1 MSLLNVDK
9 IDPQSGTA
17 LEVGTSGDTVTVPS
31 GVGLTLTNST
41 LLLPTTINTDK
52 IDPKSGTDLEIGSSG
67 DTITIPSGATITN
80 SGTATGFGGGK
91 LGQVVSTALKSTVTS
106 TSTTYVDV
114 TGLTVDITPTA
125 TDSKVLVQVSMN
137 VEAENGYISSIKL
150 VRDSTDIV
158 GDAAGDRD
166 RGTFWVKGHYTATMY
181 NQAILYLDSPAT
193 TSAVTYKLQWLIESG
208 GTYAL
213 NRTVL
218 DQDTAGRPRNLSTIT
233 VMEILA

>member
-1 MSLLNVDK
+1 MASIIKVNN
-9 IDPQSGTA
+9 INRATGTDIT
-17 LEVGTSGDTVTVPS
+17 VGVSGDTVTIPT
-31 GVGLTLTNST
+31 GAGLTVTDEVKTN
-41 LLLPTTINTDK
+41 K
-52 IDPKSGTDLEIGSSG
+52 ISPATGTAFALGDSG
-67 DTITIPSGATITN
+67 DTFTVPSGATIVN

-91 LGQVVSTALKSTVTS
+91 LGQVVSTALKSTVTT

-137 VEAENGYISSIKL
+137 VEPTNGYISSIKL

-166 RGTFWVKGHYTATMY
+166 RGTFWVKGHYASTMY
-181 NQAILYLDSPAT
+181 NQALLYLDSPAT
-193 TSAVTYKLQWLIESG
+193 TSAVTYKMQWLVETG

-213 NRTVL
+213 NRTVS
-218 DQDTAGRPRNLSTIT
+218 DEDSTGRPRNLSTIT

>member
-1 MSLLNVDK
+1 MASEIKVNN
-9 IDPQSGTA
+9 INRATGTDIT
-17 LEVGTSGDTVTVPS
+17 VGVSGDTVTIPT
-31 GVGLTLTNST
+31 GAGLTVTDEVKTNKISPATGVAFT
-41 LLLPTTINTDK
+41 LGD
-52 IDPKSGTDLEIGSSG
+52 SG
-67 DTITIPSGATITN
+67 DTFTVPSGATIVN

-91 LGQVVSTALKSTVTS
+91 LGQVVSTALKTTVTT
-106 TSTTYVDV
+106 TSATYVDV

-193 TSAVTYKLQWLIESG
+193 TSAVTYKLQWLIETG